1 MLITQALNNWS
12 LNGKK
17 KYHTIE
23 DLPLYLS
30 LKVCLRYMI
39 KEFCK
44 KKIRMPLWM
53 VFGESE
59 FVHHSLSSI
68 LAKRLNLPNI
78 STEKKTL
85 ISSLADCC
93 FQVSLSLQSALFVYK
108 ISIPLFY
115 SGKLVMAH
123 DRKATI
129 YRTAETRK
137 YWNRKLRNR
146 LLRNQ
151 SKYRI
156 HIYANK

>member
-1 MLITQALNNWS
+1 
-12 LNGKK
+12 
-17 KYHTIE
+17 
-23 DLPLYLS
+23 
-30 LKVCLRYMI
+30 
-39 KEFCK
+39 
-44 KKIRMPLWM
+44 M

-59 FVHHSLSSI
+59 FAHHSLSSI

-78 STEKKTL
+78 STENKP
-85 ISSLADCC
+85 SSAAWQIVASKCLYYCSQRNAIKNNH
-93 FQVSLSLQSALFVYK
+93 SALFVYK